1 MGATIMGRN
10 MFGPV
15 RGPWRDP
22 RSLPSEQWTGWWG
35 DEPPFHHP
43 VFVLTHH
50 PRESLTMAGGTTFH
64 FVGPNGIRGG
74 LNGLLDLA
82 FEAAGGQD
90 VRLGGGVVTIQQ
102 FLRAG
107 LIDEMGWPSS
117 RCCWDAASGCS
128 TISVTKRSA
137 TSASRWSVQHLQRT
151 SGSSG
156 RQHPRPLHR
165 PSRGPLPERASIG
178 IRMAGAIAAWAI
190 GACRVNP
197 ACRPA
202 SPACQPGRPL
212 CQLARLTCWQP
223 LPNT

>member
-1 MGATIMGRN
+1 

-22 RSLPSEQWTGWWG
+22 RALPSEQWTGWWG

-90 VRLGGGVVTIQQ
+90 VRLGGGVATIHQ

-107 LIDEMGWPSS
+107 LIDEMRLAFVPVLLG
-117 RCCWDAASGCS
+117 RGERLFDNLGDEAIGYERVDMVCS
-128 TISVTKRSA
+128 ASA
-137 TSASRWSVQHLQRT
+137 THVRFVRKATSSA
-151 SGSSG
+151 
-156 RQHPRPLHR
+156 
-165 PSRGPLPERASIG
+165 
-178 IRMAGAIAAWAI
+178 AAPPVGGTTA
-190 GACRVNP
+190 
-197 ACRPA
+197 
-202 SPACQPGRPL
+202 
-212 CQLARLTCWQP
+212 
-223 LPNT
+223 